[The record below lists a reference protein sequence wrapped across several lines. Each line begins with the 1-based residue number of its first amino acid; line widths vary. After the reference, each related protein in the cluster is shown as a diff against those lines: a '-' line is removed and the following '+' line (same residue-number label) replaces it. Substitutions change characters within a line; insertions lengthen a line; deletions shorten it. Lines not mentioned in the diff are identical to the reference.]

1 LTDFTPAQDK
11 IQLDRRALPMLQ
23 PGTLPASL
31 FSVTNNFNV
40 NNQGASPVRV
50 IYDKTSGLVYY
61 NSLGTL
67 GNEVPLMQLQ
77 PNLNITSND
86 FDIV

>member
-11 IQLDRRALPMLQ
+11 IQLDRRVLPVLQ
-23 PGTLPASL
+23 PGTLPANL
-31 FSVTNNFNV
+31 FSVTDNFNV
-40 NNQGASPVRV
+40 NNQGASPARV

-61 NSLGTL
+61 NPLGTL
-67 GNEVPLMQLQ
+67 GDEVPLMQLQ